1 MGSLNRMSMSATLHC
16 LTGCGI
22 GELLGLIISSILGW
36 GVVAS
41 IALAVS
47 LAFVFG
53 YSLTLKSLLGS
64 GLALASALPLALAS
78 DTLSITVME
87 VVDNAIIFAI
97 PGAASGGP
105 LSLIFWGAFAVAMA
119 GAFVAA
125 FPVNCFLI
133 ARGRGHALVH
143 DQHGQ
148 H

>member
-1 MGSLNRMSMSATLHC
+1 MGSLNKMSASATLHC

-22 GELLGLIISSILGW
+22 GELLGLIISSALGW

-41 IALAVS
+41 IAIAVA

-87 VVDNAIIFAI
+87 IVDNVIIFSI
-97 PGAASGGP
+97 PGAAMAGP

-125 FPVNCFLI
+125 FPVNRFLI
-133 ARGRGHALVH
+133 SRGRGHARVH
-143 DQHGQ
+143 QYHG

>member
-1 MGSLNRMSMSATLHC
+1 MGSLNKMSASATLHC

-22 GELLGLIISSILGW
+22 GELLGLIISSALGW

-41 IALAVS
+41 IAIAVS

-64 GLALASALPLALAS
+64 GLTLASALPLALAS

-87 VVDNAIIFAI
+87 IVNNAIIFAV

-105 LSLIFWGAFAVAMA
+105 LSLTFWVVFVIAMSA
-119 GAFVAA
+119 AFVAA
-125 FPVNCFLI
+125 FPVNRFLI
-133 ARGRGHALVH
+133 ARGRGHARVH
-143 DQHGQ
+143 QYHG

>member
-1 MGSLNRMSMSATLHC
+1 MGSLNRMSASATLHC

-22 GELLGLIISSILGW
+22 GELLGLIISSALGW

-87 VVDNAIIFAI
+87 IVNNAIIFTV

-105 LSLIFWGAFAVAMA
+105 LNPVFWIVFIVAMA
-119 GAFVAA
+119 AAFVAA
-125 FPVNCFLI
+125 FPVNRLLI

-143 DQHGQ
+143 QHHQ